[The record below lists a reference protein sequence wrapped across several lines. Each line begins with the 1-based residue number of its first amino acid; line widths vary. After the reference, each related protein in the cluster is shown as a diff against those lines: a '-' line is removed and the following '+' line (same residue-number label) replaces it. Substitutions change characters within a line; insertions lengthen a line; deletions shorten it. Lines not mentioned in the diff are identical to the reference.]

1 VPGTA
6 GPIDSSTGASKGF
19 ADYRCGVIPSAPFG
33 STGHSSRRTIFGA
46 AALGRVT
53 EAEADR
59 ALELVLRYDLNHL
72 DTAASYGDS
81 ELHIAPWLAREG
93 RERFFLATKTG
104 KRTYPEARDQIRESL
119 RRLGVDHV
127 DLIQLHNL
135 VDQDEWNLAMGKD
148 GALRAVVEARDA
160 GLARFIG
167 VTGHGLE
174 VARRHRESL
183 ERFPFDSVLFP
194 YNATQLKG
202 EEYTRDVEA
211 LIALCEKR
219 GVAMQ
224 TIKAITLGPWH
235 GERPPRPTTWYEPL
249 TDQHDIDLTVRFILA
264 REGLFLNT
272 ASDIGLL
279 EKILDAADR
288 GGPAPTSEELEDLI
302 RRREMAPLF
311 A

>member
-1 VPGTA
+1 M
-6 GPIDSSTGASKGF
+6 
-19 ADYRCGVIPSAPFG
+19 IPSAPFG
-33 STGHSSRRTIFGA
+33 TTGHQSRRTLFGA
-46 AALGRVT
+46 AALGKVT
-53 EAEADR
+53 DAEADR

-81 ELHIAPWLAREG
+81 ELRIAAWLKREG
-93 RERFFLATKTG
+93 RDRFFLATKTG
-104 KRTYPEARDQIRESL
+104 KRTYIEARDEIRLSI

-135 VDQDEWNLAMGKD
+135 VDQQEWDVAMGKD
-148 GALRAVVEARDA
+148 GALRAAVEARDA

-167 VTGHGLE
+167 VTGHGLQ

-194 YNATQLKG
+194 YNWTQLRG
-202 EEYTRDVEA
+202 EEYARDVE
-211 LIALCEKR
+211 LLVALCEKH
-219 GVAMQ
+219 GVAIQ
-224 TIKAITLGPWH
+224 TIKAITLAPWQ

-249 TDQHDIDLTVRFILA
+249 TDQREIDLAVRFVLG
-264 REGLFLNT
+264 RPGLFLNT

-279 EKILDAADR
+279 AKILDAADR
-288 GGPAPTSEELEDLI
+288 GGPPPTDAEMEDLV
-302 RRREMAPLF
+302 RRRKMAPLF

>member
-1 VPGTA
+1 M
-6 GPIDSSTGASKGF
+6 
-19 ADYRCGVIPSAPFG
+19 IPSAPFG
-33 STGHSSRRTIFGA
+33 STGHESRRTIFGA
-46 AALGRVT
+46 AALGKVT

-81 ELHIAPWLAREG
+81 ELVIAPWLRREG

-104 KRTYPEARDQIRESL
+104 KRTYAEARDEIRLSL

-135 VDQDEWNLAMGKD
+135 VDQKEWDVAMGKD
-148 GALRAVVEARDA
+148 GALRAAVEARDA
-160 GLARFIG
+160 GLTRFIG

-194 YNATQLKG
+194 YNATQLAG
-202 EEYTRDVEA
+202 EEYARDAET

-219 GVAMQ
+219 GVAIQ
-224 TIKAITLGPWH
+224 TIKAITLAPWQ
-235 GERPPRPTTWYEPL
+235 GERPARPTTWYEPL
-249 TDQHDIDLTVRFILA
+249 TEQRDIDLAVRFVLA
-264 REGLFLNT
+264 RAGVFLNT
-272 ASDIGLL
+272 ASDIDLL
-279 EKILDAADR
+279 AKILDAADR
-288 GGPAPTSEELEDLI
+288 GGPAPTSAEMTDLM

>member
-1 VPGTA
+1 MIA
-6 GPIDSSTGASKGF
+6 K
-19 ADYRCGVIPSAPFG
+19 APFG
-33 STGHSSRRTIFGA
+33 RTGHESRRTIFGG
-46 AALGRVT
+46 AALGKVT
-53 EAEADR
+53 DAEADR
-59 ALELVLRYDLNHL
+59 ALELVLKYDLNHL

-81 ELHIAPWLAREG
+81 ELRIAPWLKREG
-93 RERFFLATKTG
+93 RDRFFLATKTG
-104 KRTYPEARDQIRESL
+104 QRTYPEARDQVRASL

-135 VDQDEWNLAMGKD
+135 VDQREWDVAMGTD
-148 GALRAVVEARDA
+148 GALRAVIEARDA

-194 YNATQLKG
+194 YNFTQLQG
-202 EEYTRDVEA
+202 QYARDVEE
-211 LIALCEKR
+211 LIALCESR

-224 TIKAITLGPWH
+224 TIKAITLSPWP

-249 TDQHDIDLTVRFILA
+249 TEQGDIDLAVRFVLS
-264 REGLFLNT
+264 RPGLFLNA
-272 ASDIGLL
+272 ASDIDLL
-279 EKILDAADR
+279 AKILDAADR
-288 GGPAPTSEELEDLI
+288 GGPAPSAEEMEDMV
-302 RRREMAPLF
+302 RRREMSPLF

>member
-1 VPGTA
+1 M
-6 GPIDSSTGASKGF
+6 
-19 ADYRCGVIPSAPFG
+19 IPSAPFG
-33 STGHSSRRTIFGA
+33 RTGHNSRRTIFGA

-59 ALELVLRYDLNHL
+59 ALELVLRYELNHL

-93 RERFFLATKTG
+93 RDRFFLATKTG
-104 KRTYPEARDQIRESL
+104 KRTYSEARDQIRESL

-135 VDQDEWNLAMGKD
+135 VDQGEWDLAMGKD

-194 YNATQLKG
+194 YNFTQLRG
-202 EEYTRDVEA
+202 EAYARDAEA
-211 LIALCEKR
+211 LIALCQKR
-219 GVAMQ
+219 GVAIQ
-224 TIKAITLGPWH
+224 TIKAITLAPWP
-235 GERPPRPTTWYEPL
+235 GDRPARPTTWYEPL
-249 TDQHDIDLTVRFILA
+249 TEQRDIDVTVRFVLGRPGI
-264 REGLFLNT
+264 FLNT
-272 ASDIGLL
+272 ASDIDLL
-279 EKILDAADR
+279 AKILDAADR
-288 GGPAPTSEELEDLI
+288 GGPAPSDEEMEDLV
-302 RRREMAPLF
+302 RRREMSPLF

>member
-1 VPGTA
+1 M
-6 GPIDSSTGASKGF
+6 
-19 ADYRCGVIPSAPFG
+19 IPSAPFG
-33 STGHSSRRTIFGA
+33 STGHPSRRTIFGA

-53 EAEADR
+53 DAEADR
-59 ALELVLRYDLNHL
+59 ALELVLRYDVNHL

-104 KRTYPEARDQIRESL
+104 KRTYAEARDEIRLSL

-135 VDQDEWNLAMGKD
+135 VDQSEWDIAMSKD
-148 GALRAVVEARDA
+148 GALRAAVEARDA

-194 YNATQLKG
+194 YNFTQLRG
-202 EEYTRDVEA
+202 EAYAQDVEA
-211 LIALCEKR
+211 LIALCQKR
-219 GVAMQ
+219 GVAIQ
-224 TIKAITLGPWH
+224 TIKAITLAPWP
-235 GERPPRPTTWYEPL
+235 GDRPARPTTWYEPL
-249 TDQHDIDLTVRFILA
+249 TEQRDIDLCVRFVLGRPGI
-264 REGLFLNT
+264 FLNT
-272 ASDIGLL
+272 ASDIDLL
-279 EKILDAADR
+279 AKILDAADR
-288 GGPAPTSEELEDLI
+288 GGPTPSDEDMEDLV

>member
-1 VPGTA
+1 M
-6 GPIDSSTGASKGF
+6 
-19 ADYRCGVIPSAPFG
+19 IPSAPFG
-33 STGHSSRRTIFGA
+33 TTGHQSRRTLFGA
-46 AALGRVT
+46 AALGKVT
-53 EAEADR
+53 DAEADR

-81 ELHIAPWLAREG
+81 ELRIAAWLKREG
-93 RERFFLATKTG
+93 RDRFFLATKTG
-104 KRTYPEARDQIRESL
+104 KRTYIEARDEIRLSL

-135 VDQDEWNLAMGKD
+135 VDQQEWDVAMGKD
-148 GALRAVVEARDA
+148 GALRAAVEARDA

-167 VTGHGLE
+167 VTGHGLQ

-194 YNATQLKG
+194 YNWTQLRG
-202 EEYTRDVEA
+202 EEYAGDVEL
-211 LIALCEKR
+211 LIALCEKH
-219 GVAMQ
+219 GVAIQ
-224 TIKAITLGPWH
+224 TIKAITLAPWQ

-249 TDQHDIDLTVRFILA
+249 TDQREIDLAVRFVLG
-264 REGLFLNT
+264 RPGLFLNT

-279 EKILDAADR
+279 AKILDAADR
-288 GGPAPTSEELEDLI
+288 GGPTPTDAEMEDLV
-302 RRREMAPLF
+302 RRRKMAPLF